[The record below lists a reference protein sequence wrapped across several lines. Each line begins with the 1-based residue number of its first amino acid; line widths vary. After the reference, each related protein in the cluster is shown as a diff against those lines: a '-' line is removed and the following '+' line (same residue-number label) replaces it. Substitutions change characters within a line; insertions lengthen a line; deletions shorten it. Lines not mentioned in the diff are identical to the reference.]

1 MQDIWE
7 KMYQLA
13 KEQYKPT
20 EVSPFVYAHHVV
32 CAVEA
37 MNGEIYTG
45 FCIEAVCGTMN
56 LCAERVA
63 LLNMFTNS
71 GQTQIKRLIAF
82 RDNAPTGIDGMPCG
96 VCREFLMQLNIE
108 NKHAEIMLNYDMRET
123 VTLDELMP
131 NWWGLNRV

>member
-7 KMYQLA
+7 RMYKLA

-32 CAVEA
+32 CAVESLD
-37 MNGEIYTG
+37 GTIYTG
-45 FCIEAVCGTMN
+45 ICIEALCG
-56 LCAERVA
+56 CAERVA

-82 RDNAPTGIDGMPCG
+82 RDKAPTGIDGMPCG

-108 NKHAEIMLNYDMRET
+108 NKNTEIMLDFDTRET
-123 VTLDELMP
+123 VLLEELMP
-131 NWWGLNRV
+131 NWWGLNRASN